1 MSTLSKRR
9 RVEHLKHELA
19 HLESMPEVP
28 TLIVRVDKLGRKSR
42 RKGFADHTARQNQ
55 RIAVLRDKLIPK
67 AERNV
72 A

>member
-9 RVEHLKHELA
+9 RVEHLKCELA
-19 HLESMPEVP
+19 HLESQPSVE
-28 TLIVRVDKLGRKSR
+28 IQQGYRDKAGRKRSR
-42 RKGFADHTARQNQ
+42 KIVLPQTTRQAK

-67 AERNV
+67 AKRNV